1 MHMGVKM
8 TAEPGTKEE
17 FLSPSQIGV
26 SPFRPPDVG
35 TFHHSDGSTAAAKR
49 CSGSPVIHCCT
60 EEEQLMTSSKRFES
74 LHY

>member
-35 TFHHSDGSTAAAKR
+35 TFHHSDGSTAAAKC